1 MPTSFKGITAMNREA
16 ILSGNSRQYISVKD
30 VELLEQIE
38 KLLPH
43 YTTFNKLLNDA
54 LRLGLPLLLREKE
67 NKKITLEEEPSG
79 GDKTSVAI
87 PKNYEA
93 DNRELKTLLSQI
105 VINTSLNKSMLS
117 GLYNLKESEI
127 ANATVKKRFS
137 EGLLNDTPNC
147 LFDAE
152 IDMLKE
158 IGKDEEDE

>member
-1 MPTSFKGITAMNREA
+1 MNREA

-54 LRLGLPLLLREKE
+54 LRLGLPKLLEEKE
-67 NKKITLEEEPSG
+67 NVKITLEGKPKA
-79 GDKTSVAI
+79 GDTANTVMPES
-87 PKNYEA
+87 YES
-93 DNRELKTLLSQI
+93 DNRELKSLLSEI

-117 GLYNLKESEI
+117 GLFNVKESEI
-127 ANATVKKRFS
+127 ANPTVRKKFS
-137 EGLLNDTPNC
+137 EGLLNNTPDC
-147 LFDAE
+147 LFDTE

-158 IGKDEEDE
+158 ISEDGEDE

>member
-1 MPTSFKGITAMNREA
+1 MNREA

-54 LRLGLPLLLREKE
+54 LRLGLPKLLEEKE
-67 NKKITLEEEPSG
+67 NVKITLEG
-79 GDKTSVAI
+79 K
-87 PKNYEA
+87 PKADDTANTVMPESYEA
-93 DNRELKTLLSQI
+93 DNRELKSLLSEI

-117 GLYNLKESEI
+117 GLFNVKESEI
-127 ANATVKKRFS
+127 ANPTVRKNFS
-137 EGLLNDTPNC
+137 EGLLNNTPDC
-147 LFDAE
+147 LFDTE

-158 IGKDEEDE
+158 INKEEEDE